1 MRDDGQ
7 VTGAGAT
14 AERIPADDPDRD
26 GTTEEPRGGWPS
38 WVLVAAC
45 VVPPL
50 VLAEAARRVL
60 TGAYDEEFYGGYPS
74 GAGAFDGAAPEIS
87 TGRRFGILWALVGAP
102 APLWGGVVAALLAL
116 VVVLAGRPSWLVPDR
131 WGRRV
136 AAVGSWVSA
145 ALALG
150 SLVGVVEHASAPADD
165 AGPGALR
172 FFLRTGLPDDLPG
185 VAGALAVLVPALVV
199 PAVAGAV
206 LWRVPARGH
215 GERRALAEPRQ
226 ARELEEPRDAR
237 ELPEPQEVRE
247 PPALQ
252 EVPEPPAGPP
262 TVSDAERA
270 LYRRPG

>member
-7 VTGAGAT
+7 VTGASAT
-14 AERIPADDPDRD
+14 AERSPADDPDHEGATD
-26 GTTEEPRGGWPS
+26 EPRGSWPS
-38 WVLVAAC
+38 WALVAAC

-116 VVVLAGRPSWLVPDR
+116 VVLLAARPTWLVPDR

-136 AAVGSWVSA
+136 AALGSWLSA

-150 SLVGVVEHASAPADD
+150 CLVGVVEHASAPADD

-185 VAGALAVLVPALVV
+185 VAGTLAVLVPALVV

-206 LWRVPARGH
+206 LWRVPARGDAELPDTREPREPREPE
-215 GERRALAEPRQ
+215 ERREPR
-226 ARELEEPRDAR
+226 
-237 ELPEPQEVRE
+237 EPQAAQE
-247 PPALQ
+247 PPSPQ
-252 EVPEPPAGPP
+252 QVPEPSTPAGPP
-262 TVSDAERA
+262 TLSDTEREF
-270 LYRRPG
+270 YRRPG

>member
-1 MRDDGQ
+1 MRDDGH

-14 AERIPADDPDRD
+14 AERIVADDPDHEGATD
-26 GTTEEPRGGWPS
+26 EPRGSWPS

-116 VVVLAGRPSWLVPDR
+116 VVLLAARPTWLVPDR

-136 AAVGSWVSA
+136 AALGSWLSA

-150 SLVGVVEHASAPADD
+150 CLVGVVEHASAPADD

-185 VAGALAVLVPALVV
+185 VAGTLAVLVPALVV

-206 LWRVPARGH
+206 LWRAPARGH
-215 GERRALAEPRQ
+215 AEFPDTREPR
-226 ARELEEPRDAR
+226 AHEEPR
-237 ELPEPQEVRE
+237 EPQEPQVAHE
-247 PPALQ
+247 PHAPQ
-252 EVPEPPAGPP
+252 EVTEPPAGPP
-262 TVSDAERA
+262 TLSDTEREF
-270 LYRRPG
+270 YRRPG